1 MMMTDAAIV
10 TLDESW
16 RSTLRRV
23 SSWFRPSDSAQ
34 RSMESIGITSSD
46 ASAMAPFVEDAIID
60 AKDESA
66 TDSLDQS
73 LKQARVAA
81 VRGLLYARDAQ
92 LDRAE
97 QFFTEA
103 MTLDPALSP
112 ADIPTFWDLPH
123 QAQDAAARGL
133 RNAGRSRDA
142 QLLASEIGYRQR
154 PRRQE
159 RAAS

>member
-10 TLDESW
+10 SLDESW

-23 SSWFRPSDSAQ
+23 SSWFRPSNSAQ
-34 RSMESIGITSSD
+34 RSMESIGITSND
-46 ASAMAPFVEDAIID
+46 ASVMAPFVEDAISNSMNETAAD
-60 AKDESA
+60 TVDHAR
-66 TDSLDQS
+66 
-73 LKQARVAA
+73 KQARVAA
-81 VRGLLYARDAQ
+81 VRALLYARDAQ

-97 QFFTEA
+97 QFFTES
-103 MTLDPALSP
+103 MSLDPDLSP

-123 QAQDAAARGL
+123 AAQVAAARGL

-142 QLLASEIGYRQR
+142 QLLASEIGYRHL
-154 PRRQE
+154 PGRQE